1 MKKMV
6 LENLNMLRGRDIVI
20 CDGITI
26 RQPTLGDI
34 EELGEDEYFSMLTAF
49 TCTPFDLIAQLD
61 EMGIDFT
68 QVTSYQL
75 FVVMYKF
82 IDTKASKYLFGD
94 FDFSKLIRVDNDG
107 KLELMYKDIVI
118 NEAVFNKI
126 ADCIRKLHMIPPPQ
140 YTQVANEYT
149 KHQMIELAY
158 SELEFNKRRKK
169 KSFLKTYISR
179 VTNHPYFKY
188 RLDEVWDLK
197 VYAFFDAVKS
207 ISIVESSC
215 NLSMGAY
222 SGNLDLSKINKQ
234 EFNWLR
240 ETN

>member
-1 MKKMV
+1 MRIMI
-6 LENLNMLRGRDIVI
+6 LENLNMLRGRDIAI
-20 CDGITI
+20 CDGLTI

-140 YTQVANEYT
+140 YTKVANEYT
-149 KHQMIELAY
+149 KQKMIESAY
-158 SELEFNKRRKK
+158 SDLEFAKRKKK
-169 KSFLKTYISR
+169 KSFIKLYVSR
-179 VTNHPYFKY
+179 ATNHPYFKY
-188 RLDEVWDLK
+188 RLDEVWNLK
-197 VYAFFDAVKS
+197 VYAFFDAIKS
-207 ISIVESSC
+207 ISIVESSK

-240 ETN
+240 ETD

>member
-1 MKKMV
+1 MI
-6 LENLNMLRGRDIVI
+6 LENLNMLRGRDIEI

-34 EELGEDEYFSMLTAF
+34 EELGEDKYFSTISTFTA
-49 TCTPFDLIAQLD
+49 TPFDIIAQLD

-68 QVTSYQL
+68 EITSYQL
-75 FVVMYKF
+75 FCVIYKF
-82 IDTKASKYLFGD
+82 MDKSCTDLLFTD
-94 FDFSKLIRVDNDG
+94 LDFSKFIMVDHEG
-107 KLELMYKDIVI
+107 ELELRYRDLVI
-118 NEAVFNKI
+118 NERTYNDLV
-126 ADCIRKLHMIPPPQ
+126 DYIRKIHMIPPPQ

-240 ETN
+240 ETD

>member
-1 MKKMV
+1 MV

-26 RQPTLGDI
+26 RQPVLGEI
-34 EELGEDEYFSMLTAF
+34 EELGEDKYFSMVSTF

-68 QVTSYQL
+68 EITSYQL
-75 FVVMYKF
+75 FAVMHEF
-82 IDTKASKYLFGD
+82 LEIENTKYLFGD
-94 FDFSKLIRVDNDG
+94 LDFSKFVRVDHEG
-107 KLELMYKDIVI
+107 KLELRYKDIVI
-118 NEAVFNKI
+118 DEKI
-126 ADCIRKLHMIPPPQ
+126 FSEIVDCIRKLHMIPPPQ

-149 KHQMIELAY
+149 KKMMIDMAY
-158 SELEFNKRRKK
+158 SDLEFAKRRKP

-179 VTNHPYFKY
+179 ATNHPYFKY
-188 RLDEVWDLK
+188 RLDEVWGLK
-197 VYAFFDAVKS
+197 VYAFFDAIKS
-207 ISIVESSC
+207 ISIVESSK

-240 ETN
+240 DAD